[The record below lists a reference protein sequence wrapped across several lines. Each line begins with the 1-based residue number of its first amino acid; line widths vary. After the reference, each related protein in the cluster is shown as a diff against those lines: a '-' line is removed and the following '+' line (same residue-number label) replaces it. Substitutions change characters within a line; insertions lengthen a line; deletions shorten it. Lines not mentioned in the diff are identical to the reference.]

1 MLAASGHAC
10 GGRGSALLPQQ
21 GTWAG
26 GLLEGL
32 CNRGF
37 VLVGTFFVSLMVGLW
52 DGRLS
57 FERFGH
63 KSREVGWDCAK
74 ILIGTN
80 KRKEFGDFIN
90 MQVQV
95 GAISSKFSRMGF

>member
-1 MLAASGHAC
+1 MPFGRRWGRSLRTASAGRPVLAALGHAC
-10 GGRGSALLPQQ
+10 GGRGSASLLQQ

-26 GLLEGL
+26 ELLERL

-52 DGRLS
+52 NGRLS

-74 ILIGTN
+74 IPVGTN
-80 KRKEFGDFIN
+80 T
-90 MQVQV
+90 
-95 GAISSKFSRMGF
+95 